1 MFSQDLLEDLGWSQE
16 GSPDLRPELGIR
28 SVAREI
34 IADLLPFVGQ
44 LECSQVNK

>member
-34 IADLLPFVGQ
+34 IADVTVTLCGTVR
-44 LECSQVNK
+44 V